1 MTLLPALATY
11 LQGLGI
17 TGPFPLGEILDGEQ
31 NTCTLLQIVGTHA
44 TDPTLTF
51 LAPTVQIFFRRTT
64 QDAAHDQA
72 WIVYRALNGTRTAV
86 GRTQCPSVPIPLG
99 RDGRNLWRYTLDVQ
113 VTKPYS
119 AAI

>member
-11 LQGLGI
+11 LTGLGI

-51 LAPTVQIFFRRTT
+51 LSPTVQIFFRRTT

-72 WIVYRALNGTRTAV
+72 WIAYRALDGTRNLYHA
-86 GRTQCPSVPIPLG
+86 QCPGGPIPLG
-99 RDGRNLWRYTLDVQ
+99 RDGRNLWRYTLDVNF
-113 VTKPYS
+113 TLPRS